1 MMDPSASGGG
11 RRKKRGGGGG
21 RSGGGNRGGGGGGGG
36 NRGNN
41 GGGGGANRRKRKRG
55 RGSNQ
60 LSKASLER
68 LPPTATMNDTSIL
81 GGRQIASER
90 GTNELEG
97 EPNAF
102 GLFCAYYLGV
112 TPDDGYQ
119 KPSLDETARRY
130 GISHD
135 EVRKLLDEHRLDPDT
150 VKGSSFDLEGA
161 KLDVRLAP
169 EGMSRIEIARDQYNE
184 YLEQLE

>member
-1 MMDPSASGGG
+1 MDPSPSGGG
-11 RRKKRGGGGG
+11 RRKKRGG
-21 RSGGGNRGGGGGGGG
+21 RSGGGNRGGGGNRNNGGGGG
-36 NRGNN
+36 NRG
-41 GGGGGANRRKRKRG
+41 RKRKRG
-55 RGSNQ
+55 RGGNQ

-81 GGRQIASER
+81 GGRQVASER
-90 GTNELEG
+90 GPNELEG
-97 EPNAF
+97 EPSAF

-135 EVRKLLDEHRLDPDT
+135 DVRKLLGEHRLDPDT

-169 EGMSRIEIARDQYNE
+169 EGMSRIEIARDQFNE